1 MNHPHRPSK
10 IPPFHPVPVRARS
23 DGWTPLR
30 QAEFIGMLAETRS
43 VAAAARFVGM
53 ARETAYRLRAK
64 PGAESF
70 AAAWDA
76 VLGSA
81 PRMLARNLRK
91 DVTRVSRK
99 VTGVGGW
106 DNAACG
112 RFQPVM
118 RRGRY
123 AGSVYRPQN
132 SELLA
137 YLAQIDR
144 SFAGERKALLRKLK
158 SQTQKRSSASLGGGD
173 DLQ

>member
-1 MNHPHRPSK
+1 MNHPYLPSK

-23 DGWTPLR
+23 DGWTPLK
-30 QAEFIGMLAETRS
+30 QSEFIGMLAETRS

-53 ARETAYRLRAK
+53 ARETAYRLRVK

-76 VLGSA
+76 ALGFA
-81 PRMLARNLRK
+81 PRMSPHQSSN
-91 DVTRVSRK
+91 VTRGSRK
-99 VTGVGGW
+99 VTGGGDW
-106 DNAACG
+106 DGAAGG

-123 AGSVYRPQN
+123 AGSVYKAQN

-137 YLAQIDR
+137 YLTQIDR
-144 SFAGERKALLRKLK
+144 SFAAERKALLRKLR
-158 SQTQKRSSASLGGGD
+158 SRTQSGGYASLGGEREHG
-173 DLQ
+173 